1 MAEYDRVDDYRSLD
15 AYLDGTMASTDQQ
28 QLEAR
33 IAADAVFAREVA
45 AARGTERQARAAL
58 QGHLGHQ
65 VISNQA
71 AGRIREAMHA
81 TMSGQSPP
89 HSDRPAAH
97 RQLKI
102 GYALATVILL
112 ASFGVLAVSLLANSQ
127 PNQLAGPNTLLTA
140 DFRYSQQAPDGL
152 IVQFSYSGI
161 GADTFRWE
169 FGDGNSSTEANPAHR
184 YPRVDTLYQV
194 TLRASNSKLGQA
206 APPIVKPITLRPP
219 APL

>member
-1 MAEYDRVDDYRSLD
+1 MAEYDRVDDSRSLD
-15 AYLDGTMASTDQQ
+15 AYLDGTMASGDQQ
-28 QLEAR
+28 QLEGR
-33 IAADAVFAREVA
+33 IAADAAFAREVA

-58 QGHLGHQ
+58 QGHLSRQ
-65 VISNQA
+65 VISDQA
-71 AGRIREAMHA
+71 AGRIRAAMHA

-89 HSDRPAAH
+89 HSSPVAR

-152 IVQFSYSGI
+152 IVQFSYSGM

-169 FGDGNSSTEANPAHR
+169 FGDGSSSTEANPAHR

-206 APPIVKPITLRPP
+206 APPVVKPITLRPP
-219 APL
+219 APP